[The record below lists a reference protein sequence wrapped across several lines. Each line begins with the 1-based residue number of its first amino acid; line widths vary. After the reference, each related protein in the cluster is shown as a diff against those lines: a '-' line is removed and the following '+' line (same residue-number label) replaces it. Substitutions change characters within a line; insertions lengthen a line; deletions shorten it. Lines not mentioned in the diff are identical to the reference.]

1 MEWLDHL
8 DRWALR
14 EPPGCKGQQG
24 HRGNRAQRVTLDR
37 LHQLVWQVPRATQVK
52 KERKASA
59 VKLDQR
65 ARLEWLD
72 HRDRSAW
79 QALKVIPAKKERK
92 VSAARPV
99 RPVHPPTSAVS
110 T

>member
-1 MEWLDHL
+1 VVKPGHRARLESLDHL

-52 KERKASA
+52 KERKASV
-59 VKLDQR
+59 VKLGQR

-72 HRDRSAW
+72 HRDRSA
-79 QALKVIPAKKERK
+79 
-92 VSAARPV
+92 
-99 RPVHPPTSAVS
+99 
-110 T
+110 